1 MIKFVKKRIKEITI
15 LIVVMMLIL
24 SGIVSNAAQQSSSG
38 GGGTDKVVYDIA
50 RYKNSRN

>member
-24 SGIVSNAAQQSSSG
+24 SGIVSNAAQQSSSS
-38 GGGTDKVVYDIA
+38 GGGTDRAVYDIA
-50 RYKNSRN
+50 RYKKNRN